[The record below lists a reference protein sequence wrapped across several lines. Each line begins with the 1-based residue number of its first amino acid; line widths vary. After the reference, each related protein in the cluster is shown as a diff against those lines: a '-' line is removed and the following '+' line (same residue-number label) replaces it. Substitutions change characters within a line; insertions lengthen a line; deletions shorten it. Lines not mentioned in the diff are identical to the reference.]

1 MEILFQSALDKHNT
15 KTLKNQPDFLVSFFV
30 QLDKC
35 FVVLVESG
43 NRKGGEMTDKDVE
56 KKVYGAEEIQQ
67 ILGIGRSKVYLFL
80 DEVYKKKKP
89 FRVLKIGKCYRIPK
103 GSFDRWLEGEAE
115 E

>member
-1 MEILFQSALDKHNT
+1 MPFLCGLADVLLYCRPEIK
-15 KTLKNQPDFLVSFFV
+15 
-30 QLDKC
+30 
-35 FVVLVESG
+35 
-43 NRKGGEMTDKDVE
+43 KGGAMTDKEVE

-80 DEVYKKKKP
+80 DEVYKKKGP

-103 GSFDRWLEGEAE
+103 GSFDRWLEGETE